1 MIIIIPFIKIL
12 ADCYRSCLE
21 SASDNGLKSIAFC
34 CISTG
39 EFHFPQKKA
48 AKIAVATVTDFLQTD
63 KRLERVVFNVF
74 RQEDYDIYKRLL
86 G

>member
-1 MIIIIPFIKIL
+1 MRTVIDPVWN
-12 ADCYRSCLE
+12 
-21 SASDNGLKSIAFC
+21 NGLKSIAFC